1 MYINAEDVKMY
12 MNLDIHKQVAD
23 FLNKQ
28 IAESQTMY
36 LEDLKDRLQ
45 ELLNQEVIGDT
56 VSDVGTGIELAI
68 QETQKLIN
76 EFKEDIK
83 NMYIVLKREDV
94 SNYLS
99 KSEQAALDEM
109 IDRIIRGR
117 KKDNKKPINSYY
129 IVNVD
134 EPYAEAVYDIITDG
148 EKSKMLGMETI
159 NESVRLD
166 N

>member
-1 MYINAEDVKMY
+1 MEKVN
-12 MNLDIHKQVAD
+12 IH
-23 FLNKQ
+23 
-28 IAESQTMY
+28 
-36 LEDLKDRLQ
+36 
-45 ELLNQEVIGDT
+45 
-56 VSDVGTGIELAI
+56 
-68 QETQKLIN
+68 
-76 EFKEDIK
+76 
-83 NMYIVLKREDV
+83 IVLKREDV

-117 KKDNKKPINSYY
+117 EKDNKKPINSYY

>member
-12 MNLDIHKQVAD
+12 MDLDIHKQVAD

-28 IAESQTMY
+28 IAETQAMY

-83 NMYIVLKREDV
+83 NM
-94 SNYLS
+94 
-99 KSEQAALDEM
+99 
-109 IDRIIRGR
+109 
-117 KKDNKKPINSYY
+117 
-129 IVNVD
+129 
-134 EPYAEAVYDIITDG
+134 
-148 EKSKMLGMETI
+148 
-159 NESVRLD
+159 
-166 N
+166 

>member
-12 MNLDIHKQVAD
+12 MDLDIHKQ
-23 FLNKQ
+23 
-28 IAESQTMY
+28 IAETQAMY

-83 NMYIVLKREDV
+83 NM
-94 SNYLS
+94 
-99 KSEQAALDEM
+99 
-109 IDRIIRGR
+109 
-117 KKDNKKPINSYY
+117 
-129 IVNVD
+129 
-134 EPYAEAVYDIITDG
+134 
-148 EKSKMLGMETI
+148 
-159 NESVRLD
+159 
-166 N
+166 